1 MIIKTVFIRK
11 SRLFLYFSLAYNQP
25 YGKGGMTMAD
35 KNETLDAIVKRLDDA
50 EKEYAEK
57 AKKMD
62 LDALLKQV
70 QQRSSPAG

>member
-1 MIIKTVFIRK
+1 
-11 SRLFLYFSLAYNQP
+11 
-25 YGKGGMTMAD
+25 MAD

-70 QQRSSPAG
+70 QQRSSSAG